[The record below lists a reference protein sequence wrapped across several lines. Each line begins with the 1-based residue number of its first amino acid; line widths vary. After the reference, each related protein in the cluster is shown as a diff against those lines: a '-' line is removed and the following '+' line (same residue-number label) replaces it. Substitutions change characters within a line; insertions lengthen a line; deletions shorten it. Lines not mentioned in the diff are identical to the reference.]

1 MNIWDWLHKK
11 LITSFKF
18 QNKYQ
23 IRYSKN
29 CRVQVFS
36 SKNGMW
42 LLSSLASLQKL
53 SQHHL
58 WSTLPFSLTIIPF
71 LHMNPSSF
79 WWVPRVQR
87 HDNML
92 CISKATC
99 MHTVRS
105 WFRLFRYPPAVGH
118 PKSQFHY
125 QTHAIRMCGHM
136 RCEMSA
142 NVTKATTKVTIFVHL
157 SCLFSACSNVCFRKL
172 ANWRPA
178 THFRRYF
185 GKCILTIRIIP
196 QVKSSLTLFFLY
208 WI

>member
-1 MNIWDWLHKK
+1 
-11 LITSFKF
+11 
-18 QNKYQ
+18 
-23 IRYSKN
+23 
-29 CRVQVFS
+29 
-36 SKNGMW
+36 MW

-58 WSTLPFSLTIIPF
+58 WSILPFSLTIIPF

-157 SCLFSACSNVCFRKL
+157 SCLFSNVQQCL
-172 ANWRPA
+172 AMFVFASWLIEDQQRILDVISENVFSLFVSSRRWRV
-178 THFRRYF
+178 HSHY
-185 GKCILTIRIIP
+185 
-196 QVKSSLTLFFLY
+196 SSFTEFNDV
-208 WI
+208 